1 MKLSTKLI
9 VAVVLIGA
17 LAFVPQ
23 INHSKEIQSA
33 DPGGGVRPTR

>member
-17 LAFVPQ
+17 LAFVPH
-23 INHSKEIQSA
+23 INSA
-33 DPGGGVRPTR
+33 KDVQTAYDPGGGRK